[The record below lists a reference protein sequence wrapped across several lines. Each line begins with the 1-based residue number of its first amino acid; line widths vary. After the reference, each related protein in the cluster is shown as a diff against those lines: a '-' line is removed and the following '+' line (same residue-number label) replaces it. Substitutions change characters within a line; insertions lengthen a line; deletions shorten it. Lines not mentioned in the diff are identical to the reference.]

1 MTFNEKFE
9 QIKKK
14 FGKLD
19 TSRVTEDFAVQ
30 FNHTDEDCGGAF
42 FVAYVNG
49 EAAVEPY
56 DYVDNTAMVNISA
69 KDMIDA
75 IGGKLDV
82 VAAVMA
88 GKVEVFGNAEHFT
101 AALSLKKPAAKRT
114 TKKVAEEKTE
124 KKAPAKKTAAK
135 KTTAKKTETK

>member
-1 MTFNEKFE
+1 MTFVEKFE

-14 FGKLD
+14 YGKLD

-30 FNHTDEDCGGAF
+30 VTLTDADCGGTF
-42 FVAYVNG
+42 FVACLGG

-56 DYVDNTAMVNISA
+56 DYVDNTASVCISA
-69 KDMIDA
+69 KDMLDA

-82 VAAVMA
+82 VAAIMA
-88 GKVEVFGNAEHFT
+88 GKVEVFGNAEHFM

-124 KKAPAKKTAAK
+124 APAKKPAAK
-135 KTTAKKTETK
+135 KTTKKTTAK

>member
-1 MTFNEKFE
+1 MTFVEKFE

-14 FGKLD
+14 YGKLD

-30 FNHTDEDCGGAF
+30 VTLTDEDCGGTF
-42 FVAYVNG
+42 FVACLGG

-56 DYVDNTAMVNISA
+56 DYVDNTASVCISA

-82 VAAVMA
+82 VAAIMA
-88 GKVEVFGNAEHFT
+88 GKVEVFGNAEHFM

-114 TKKVAEEKTE
+114 AKKATEEKTE
-124 KKAPAKKTAAK
+124 KAPAKKPAAK
-135 KTTAKKTETK
+135 KTTKKTTAK

>member
-1 MTFNEKFE
+1 MNFSEKFE

-14 FGKLD
+14 YGKLD

-30 FNHTDEDCGGAF
+30 VTLSDADCGGTF
-42 FVAYVNG
+42 FVACMNG

-56 DYVDNTAMVNISA
+56 DYVDNTAAVVISA

-75 IGGKLDV
+75 IAGKLDV
-82 VAAVMA
+82 VAAIMA
-88 GKVEVFGNAEHFT
+88 GKIEVYGNVEHFN

-114 TKKVAEEKTE
+114 TKKAAEEKTE
-124 KKAPAKKTAAK
+124 APAKKTAAK
-135 KTTAKKTETK
+135 KTTKKTTAK